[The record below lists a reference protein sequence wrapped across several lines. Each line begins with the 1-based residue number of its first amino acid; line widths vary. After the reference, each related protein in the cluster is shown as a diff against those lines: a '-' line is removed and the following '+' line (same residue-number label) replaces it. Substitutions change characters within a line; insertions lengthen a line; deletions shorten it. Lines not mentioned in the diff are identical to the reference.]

1 MADDARVA
9 SARAFLRSFNIL
21 LKSARMYGFEHQRT
35 IAQFEGAL
43 KDLRGAFPP
52 DGVTGLTLGVSGKQL
67 LVNAVPIE
75 STPAEK
81 SFGEMLAAG
90 GIASLLFSPLISG
103 EDFDRFVRT
112 FVASGTKNPALGEQL
127 RASLATTAQPTIRV
141 NEIRYVA
148 EDGSSAESKG
158 VTPMMAGVF
167 GAGGFANALGGGEMQ
182 SLLTDPRRLLQMIV
196 AAEGAET
203 GGGSGGSE
211 GGGGSAEQ
219 GGFGYGSGPGGRS
232 EEPSGSAYS
241 TDLGGDLTRDF
252 IATPEGASPSAGGEF
267 EFSADSS
274 GATGVGGAGGGGGG
288 SARGPAG
295 GPGSGAGTGTGSGF
309 GGGSGGG
316 GGTGGGFGAGPGA
329 GSGFGPGRG
338 PGGGPGGGV
347 GRVSG
352 FSVDEADVFNVLRL
366 LSKVGKASAQPNS
379 PAEAQ
384 QVRQEISTMGAGTQ
398 RTLQQ
403 ALASLPAV
411 LPSQRLDTPMLLQLA
426 EHMAIQHA
434 LDRFARGETRVNA
447 VQEMFAK
454 MGKELDG
461 LRKVLGA
468 HEDKMRKAGM
478 RVETYAET
486 LDRQFWASLPEAG
499 KRTVLLSPDCWCI
512 PPRNVRSFID
522 QTLERGDAAQVN
534 DVLRNYAAGLC
545 NPEGEARSKT
555 AAGMMELVDLYGRA
569 DPDVLSDAVSQA
581 GTALEQALRESVLEL
596 ARELGETFTRLA
608 QEATT
613 QKNFGALRDAL
624 EVLSTIEKGGG
635 GQRDFAKSLRSR
647 MGLEKQLSEFV
658 DNAIRAPRLPDGLL
672 EIVRRQPHQTAEQL
686 AGRVIRCGRK
696 RERERLVEIA
706 KDIGEEAGG
715 FLRKTL
721 ESRPAADAVTAI
733 GLLCRLDPEALEE
746 ILPRRLAE
754 WNRFYHDMAVRQLA
768 CCGAPE
774 RARLLLK
781 FSEFLDPLVLPCAL
795 DEVAMCGDLSVV
807 PTLLQLAAGELPR
820 LTSPYL
826 RVKAIEALSRLHPPE
841 AAPFLRKLLE
851 ARQAWRWT
859 HPREMRIVA
868 AQAMQKIDP
877 GWLQP
882 FLAGADLP
890 AAELAMKPFDPM
902 DDAPGVRQR
911 TYQRIKLPKEIEA
924 LVITTRGEYMI
935 EIAEMSLGGG
945 YGQGEGTMALPPGSE
960 ARLEMQT
967 GWRGLRAQVL
977 VRDARSHKFCYEV
990 VDIDLEDRLKLRRLL
1005 IEAHARSS

>member
-21 LKSARMYGFEHQRT
+21 LKSARMYGFQHQRT

-43 KDLRGAFPP
+43 KDLRSAFPP

-67 LVNAVPIE
+67 LVNAAAIE

-81 SFGEMLAAG
+81 SFGEMLASG
-90 GIASLLFSPLISG
+90 GVASLFFSPLISE

-127 RASLATTAQPTIRV
+127 RASLSETAQPTIRV

-148 EDGSSAESKG
+148 EDGSTPGSKG
-158 VTPMMAGVF
+158 VTPMTAGVF
-167 GAGGFANALGGGEMQ
+167 SAGGFASTLGSGEMQ

-196 AAEGAET
+196 AAAGAES
-203 GGGSGGSE
+203 GGGPGGGE
-211 GGGGSAEQ
+211 GGGGWGGGGGGGGAEQ
-219 GGFGYGSGPGGRS
+219 GGYGYGSGPGQAEGGS
-232 EEPSGSAYS
+232 EAQGGSAYAAE
-241 TDLGGDLTRDF
+241 LGADLTRDF
-252 IATPEGASPSAGGEF
+252 IAPPEGLVPSGLAEFDFSGDPSPGPAVGGPGTGAGTG
-267 EFSADSS
+267 
-274 GATGVGGAGGGGGG
+274 GVGGPGGGGG
-288 SARGPAG
+288 AG
-295 GPGSGAGTGTGSGF
+295 FGPGPGGGAGR
-309 GGGSGGG
+309 
-316 GGTGGGFGAGPGA
+316 GPGA
-329 GSGFGPGRG
+329 GPGFGPGRG
-338 PGGGPGGGV
+338 PGGGPGGGA
-347 GRVSG
+347 GRISG
-352 FSVDEADVFNVLRL
+352 FSVDEADVLNVLRL
-366 LSKVGKASAQPNS
+366 LSKVGKASAQPDS
-379 PAEAQ
+379 PGEAE
-384 QVRQEISTMGAGTQ
+384 QVRQEISGMAPSTQ

-403 ALASLPAV
+403 ALASLPAA
-411 LPSQRLDTPMLLQLA
+411 LPAQRLDTPMLLQLA

-434 LDRFARGETRVNA
+434 MDRFERGETSVNA

-454 MGKELDG
+454 MSKEMEG

-468 HEDKMRKAGM
+468 HEEKMRRAGV

-486 LDRQFWASLPEAG
+486 LDRQFWANLPE
-499 KRTVLLSPDCWCI
+499 KNRRSVLLSPDCYCI
-512 PPRNVRSFID
+512 PPRNVRTFVD
-522 QTLERGDAAQVN
+522 QALERGDAALVG

-545 NPEGEARSKT
+545 NTEGQARSKT
-555 AAGMMELVDLYGRA
+555 AAGMLELVDLYGRA
-569 DPDVLSDAVSQA
+569 DPEVLNEAISQT

-608 QEATT
+608 QEATM

-624 EVLSTIEKGGG
+624 EVLATIEMGGG

-672 EIVRRQPHQTAEQL
+672 EIVRRQPQQTAEQL

-706 KDIGEEAGG
+706 KDIGDEAGS

-721 ESRPAADAVTAI
+721 ESRSAADAVTAI
-733 GLLCRLDPEALEE
+733 GLLCRLDPAALEE

-754 WNRFYHDMAVRQLA
+754 WNRFYHDMTVRQLA

-781 FSEFLDPLVLPCAL
+781 FSEFLDPLVLPGAL

-807 PTLLQLAAGELPR
+807 PTLLKLAAGELPR
-820 LTSPYL
+820 FASPYL
-826 RVKAIEALSRLHPPE
+826 GVKAIEALGRLRPPE

-859 HPREMRIVA
+859 YPREMRIVA

-882 FLAGADLP
+882 FLAGADLSP
-890 AAELAMKPFDPM
+890 AELALQPFDPM

-911 TYQRIKLPKEIEA
+911 TYQRIKLSKEIEA
-924 LVITTRGEYMI
+924 MVITARDEYLI

-945 YGQGEGTMALPPGSE
+945 YGQGAGTMALPPGSE

-977 VRDARSHKFCYEV
+977 VRDARSAKFCYEI

-1005 IEAHARSS
+1005 IGAPVRSS